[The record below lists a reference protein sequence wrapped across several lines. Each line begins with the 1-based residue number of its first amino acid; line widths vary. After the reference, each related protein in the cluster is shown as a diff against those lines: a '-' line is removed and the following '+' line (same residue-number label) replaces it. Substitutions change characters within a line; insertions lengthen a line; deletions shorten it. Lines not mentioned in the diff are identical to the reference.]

1 MNANDMT
8 GFEEMAMTTL
18 LGHRFGDR
26 LVYLQ
31 GPDDRRLL
39 KQAGRLGLVDEAGY
53 LTSSGYQFWQRQ
65 GYRSCRRA
73 HPLDPHRF
81 IEHKGVKKMRLK
93 TEVKLTQADHSA

>member
-1 MNANDMT
+1 MPLGGVIMNANDMT

-31 GPDDRRLL
+31 GPNDRRLL

-65 GYRSCRRA
+65 GYRSIFSVDQARCAAKARA
-73 HPLDPHRF
+73 ATTPGRQPRP
-81 IEHKGVKKMRLK
+81 
-93 TEVKLTQADHSA
+93 